1 MFIPAV
7 KNTSNANDATHR
19 GVKVELQL
27 QLIGGLAA
35 LVAVAAA
42 YYMPS
47 IIAARRKHQREKS
60 IAALNLLLGWTGVG
74 WCAAL
79 AWAMLGAGRPTTPPE
94 K

>member
-7 KNTSNANDATHR
+7 KSTSNANDATHR
-19 GVKVELQL
+19 GVKVEL

-79 AWAMLGAGRPTTPPE
+79 AWAMLGARRPTTPPE

>member
-1 MFIPAV
+1 LV
-7 KNTSNANDATHR
+7 NVHTCGQEHVECKRRDTS
-19 GVKVELQL
+19 GSESGI

>member
-7 KNTSNANDATHR
+7 KNTSNADDAPHR
-19 GVKVELQL
+19 GVKVEL

-47 IIAARRKHQREKS
+47 IIAAHRKHQREKS